1 MRRSRAGLYDSF
13 VKRSDRSMM
22 NIQAQAEGRKRR
34 RTLLGTAL
42 SFGLLMCLAAT
53 RTAFAAD
60 CPGHPDAIGTSRTIV
75 VDPRE
80 HPRIG
85 TMQYRE
91 TLPLRD
97 HEVVLSFDDGPLPR
111 NSNQVLAILASQ
123 CVKANFFLIGEMART
138 YPDGVRKLV
147 DAGHTIG
154 THTQTHPLTMNKM
167 PIERAKAEIDNG
179 IASVTAAL
187 GPDADKSLAPFFRIP
202 GLERATAVEDYLASK
217 GIQVWSADFPA
228 DDWRHI
234 SSQRVYDLAIQR
246 IEAKGK
252 GILLLHDIQPR
263 TVAALPRILA
273 TLKARGYH
281 IVHVVPA
288 TPDQAATP
296 TVPQEWQLHPPSEN
310 VAIRHWP
317 EVPNFVF
324 TSAESLTVPAW
335 SDFAGSSGGLVPQA
349 EPFDRPGR
357 RALARD
363 AWAAVPPLS
372 ADSAANTLP
381 VPAEAVFQIPELPH
395 PTAET
400 VALLAP
406 AESRPAGV
414 AASETA
420 SRHGK
425 LDNRH
430 GKQAAKMRKPGRA
443 ASTTTGRGASLKH
456 LVQAKPKNV

>member
-1 MRRSRAGLYDSF
+1 MNDKAQTVGRRPQRAGL
-13 VKRSDRSMM
+13 
-22 NIQAQAEGRKRR
+22 IGP
-34 RTLLGTAL
+34 AL
-42 SFGLLMCLAAT
+42 SFGLLLIGLAA
-53 RTAFAAD
+53 AQPALAAD
-60 CPGHPDAIGTSRTIV
+60 CPGNPDAIGTSRTIV
-75 VDPRE
+75 VDPRQ

-85 TMQYRE
+85 TMQYPE

-111 NSNQVLAILASQ
+111 NSDKILAILASQ

-138 YPDGVRKLV
+138 YPEGVRKLV
-147 DAGHTIG
+147 AAGHTIG
-154 THTQTHPLTMNKM
+154 THTQTHPLTMNRM
-167 PIERAKAEIDNG
+167 PIERAKAEIDDG
-179 IASVTAAL
+179 IASVKAAL
-187 GPDADKSLAPFFRIP
+187 GPDADKSLGPFFRIP

-217 GIQVWSADFPA
+217 GIQVWSADFLA

-252 GILLLHDIQPR
+252 GILLLHDIQAR

-273 TLKARGYH
+273 TLKEKGYH

-288 TPDQAATP
+288 TPDRPATP
-296 TVPQEWQLHPPSEN
+296 TEPQEWQLHPPSETI
-310 VAIRHWP
+310 AIRRWP

-324 TSAESLTVPAW
+324 ANAGAFAAPAW
-335 SDFAGSSGGLVPQA
+335 SDFAGLSGDLVPRA

-372 ADSAANTLP
+372 AEGVATTLP

-406 AESRPAGV
+406 PEPRPA
-414 AASETA
+414 ASA
-420 SRHGK
+420 SGAIFRHGK
-425 LDNRH
+425 PEHSH
-430 GKQAAKMRKPGRA
+430 GKQAAKTRKPGRA
-443 ASTTTGRGASLKH
+443 ASTPTGRGAQLKH
-456 LVQAKPKNV
+456 FVQDKQRNA

>member
-1 MRRSRAGLYDSF
+1 MT
-13 VKRSDRSMM
+13 
-22 NIQAQAEGRKRR
+22 IQARAEVRQRQR
-34 RTLLGTAL
+34 VILRSAL
-42 SFGLLMCLAAT
+42 SLGLLMGVVAT
-53 RTAFAAD
+53 QPASAAD
-60 CPGHPDAIGTSRTIV
+60 CPGHPDAIGTSRTLV
-75 VDPRE
+75 VDPHE

-111 NSNQVLAILASQ
+111 NSDQILAILASQ
-123 CVKANFFLIGEMART
+123 CVKANFFLIGEMAHT
-138 YPDGVRKLV
+138 YPEGVRKLV
-147 DAGHTIG
+147 EAGHTVG
-154 THTQTHPLTMNKM
+154 THTQTHPLTMNRM

-179 IASVTAAL
+179 IASVKAAL

-202 GLERATAVEDYLASK
+202 GLERATTVEDYLASK
-217 GIQVWSADFPA
+217 SIQVWSADFPA

-234 SSQRVYDLAIQR
+234 PSQRVYDLAIQR

-252 GILLLHDIQPR
+252 GILLLHDIQAR

-273 TLKARGYH
+273 TLKERGYH

-288 TPDQAATP
+288 TPDRPATP
-296 TVPQEWQLHPPSEN
+296 TEPQEWQLHPPSET
-310 VAIRHWP
+310 VAIRRWP

-324 TSAESLTVPAW
+324 TSAEALAVPAS
-335 SDFAGSSGGLVPQA
+335 SDFVGTSGDLVPRA
-349 EPFDRPGR
+349 EPFDRPDR

-363 AWAAVPPLS
+363 AWAAASPLS
-372 ADSAANTLP
+372 AEHVASTLP

-406 AESRPAGV
+406 TEPER
-414 AASETA
+414 
-420 SRHGK
+420 
-425 LDNRH
+425 DH
-430 GKQAAKMRKPGRA
+430 GKQAGKQAGKARKPGHA
-443 ASTTTGRGASLKH
+443 ASERRGAPPKH
-456 LVQAKPKNV
+456 LVQVKRRNV

>member
-1 MRRSRAGLYDSF
+1 MY
-13 VKRSDRSMM
+13 
-22 NIQAQAEGRKRR
+22 
-34 RTLLGTAL
+34 
-42 SFGLLMCLAAT
+42 LAA
-53 RTAFAAD
+53 AQPASAAD
-60 CPGHPDAIGTSRTIV
+60 CPGNPDAIGTSRTLV
-75 VDPRE
+75 VDPRQ

-85 TMQYRE
+85 TMQYPE

-111 NSNQVLAILASQ
+111 NSDKILAILASQ

-138 YPDGVRKLV
+138 YPEGVRKLV
-147 DAGHTIG
+147 EAGHTIG
-154 THTQTHPLTMNKM
+154 THSQTHPLTMNRM
-167 PIERAKAEIDNG
+167 PIERAKAEIDDG
-179 IASVTAAL
+179 IASVKAAL

-273 TLKARGYH
+273 TLKERGYH

-288 TPDQAATP
+288 TPDRPATP
-296 TVPQEWQLHPPSEN
+296 TEPQEWQLHPTSEN

-324 TSAESLTVPAW
+324 SGTEALAVPAW
-335 SDFAGSSGGLVPQA
+335 SDFAGASGDLVPQA

-357 RALARD
+357 RALARE
-363 AWAAVPPLS
+363 AWATVPPPS
-372 ADSAANTLP
+372 AASTANTLP
-381 VPAEAVFQIPELPH
+381 IPAEAVFQIPELPH

-406 AESRPAGV
+406 PEPRPAGMP
-414 AASETA
+414 ASEA
-420 SRHGK
+420 ILHHGR
-425 LDNRH
+425 LERGH
-430 GKQAAKMRKPGRA
+430 GKQAAGPRKPGQPLSR
-443 ASTTTGRGASLKH
+443 RGAPLKH
-456 LVQAKPKNV
+456 LVQVKRRSA